1 MNPDTST
8 ATTTRNSTATTACAT
23 TPSAT
28 TAMTVAGP
36 AVVAGAVVVVAEL
49 SGPVELVVIA
59 LGVAAALWA
68 TLHLVVSPLVAQIA
82 SARRTALDAEA
93 ELIAERSTADV
104 RERLERALRVSESEP
119 TTLRTGL
126 RAVAELAPDTDVSLL
141 LNLPDEPRVG
151 WRIQLADGALETAQ
165 QVPDRPSCAALSSG
179 RTAVSRS
186 SAGLDACAHLHAPD
200 LEVSSICV
208 PLRLG
213 ERLLGSVCVQGPAGE
228 LPDQRTIDHLEWAV
242 DRMGVRA
249 AEQRLQR
256 GPSTH
261 APVDP
266 VTGLPGTSA
275 LRTHLRDLVRSLI
288 PFCVA
293 VIEPD
298 GSFDAGAATGVDHQS
313 RFDDDLRLL
322 GDVLCATL
330 RPDDLVCRLGGQR
343 LAAVLT
349 QCSADQATSALERAR
364 ESMVLTVAEV
374 GGAPVTTSA
383 GVVESHRVSSLE
395 ELIDE
400 ATAACHRAGEQG
412 GNRVMVAGEQLTTEG

>member
-1 MNPDTST
+1 MNLDTSSS
-8 ATTTRNSTATTACAT
+8 AAAPSPT
-23 TPSAT
+23 TPASLA
-28 TAMTVAGP
+28 ALTVAGP
-36 AVVAGAVVVVAEL
+36 AVVAGAIVVVGEL
-49 SGPVELVVIA
+49 SGPVELAVIA
-59 LGVAAALWA
+59 VGVATALWA
-68 TLHLVVSPLVAQIA
+68 TLQFVVRPLVAQVTA
-82 SARRTALDAEA
+82 ARRGALEA
-93 ELIAERSTADV
+93 EVELLAERATSDV
-104 RERLERALRVSESEP
+104 RERLERALHVSESEP

-126 RAVAELAPDTDVSLL
+126 RAVAELVPDSDVSLL

-151 WRIQLADGALETAQ
+151 WRIRLADGALETAEP
-165 QVPDRPSCAALSSG
+165 VPDRPSCAALSSG

-186 SAGLDACAHLHAPD
+186 SAGLDACGHLHDPD

-213 ERLLGSVCVQGPAGE
+213 ERLLGSVCVQGPPGE
-228 LPDQRTIDHLEWAV
+228 LPDRRMVGHVEWAV

-256 GPSTH
+256 GPARNGPT
-261 APVDP
+261 DP
-266 VTGLPGTSA
+266 VTGLPGAST

-298 GSFDAGAATGVDHQS
+298 EPFDQGEELGVDHQA
-313 RFDDDLRLL
+313 RADDDLRLL

-330 RPDDLVCRLGGQR
+330 RPDDVICRLDGQR

-383 GVVESHRVSSLE
+383 GVVESHRVTSLE

-400 ATAACHRAGEQG
+400 ATDACHRAGEQG
-412 GNRVMVAGEQLTTEG
+412 GNRVLVAHEPLRTDG

>member
-1 MNPDTST
+1 VSPVTTST
-8 ATTTRNSTATTACAT
+8 PAVPSSAV
-23 TPSAT
+23 PSSAT
-28 TAMTVAGP
+28 AASITALTVAGP
-36 AVVAGAVVVVAEL
+36 AVVAGAVVVTADL
-49 SGPVELVVIA
+49 SGPAELAVIA
-59 LGVAAALWA
+59 AGVTAALWT
-68 TLHLVVSPLVAQIA
+68 TLQFVVRPLVAQVSSERR
-82 SARRTALDAEA
+82 SALEA
-93 ELIAERSTADV
+93 EVALLGERSTADV
-104 RERLERALRVSESEP
+104 RERLDRALHVSESEP

-126 RAVAELAPDTDVSLL
+126 RAVAELVPDTDVSLL

-151 WRIQLADGALETAQ
+151 WRIRLADGALETAAP
-165 QVPDRPSCAALSSG
+165 VPDRPSCVALSSG
-179 RTAVSRS
+179 RTTVSRS
-186 SAGLDACAHLHAPD
+186 SAGLDACGHLQDPD

-213 ERLLGSVCVQGPAGE
+213 ERLLGSVCVQGPPGE
-228 LPDQRTIDHLEWAV
+228 LPDARTVDHVEWAV
-242 DRMGVRA
+242 GRMGVRA

-256 GPSTH
+256 GPSTRGP
-261 APVDP
+261 ADP
-266 VTGLPGTSA
+266 VTGLPGTST

-298 GSFDAGAATGVDHQS
+298 EPFRDVEELGRDH
-313 RFDDDLRLL
+313 RAHVDDDLRLL

-330 RPDDLVCRLGGQR
+330 RPDDLVCRLDGQR
-343 LAAVLT
+343 LAAVLS

-383 GVVESHRVSSLE
+383 GVVESHRVTSLE

-400 ATAACHRAGEQG
+400 ATDACHRAGEQG
-412 GNRVMVAGEQLTTEG
+412 GNRVLVAHDGPRDS